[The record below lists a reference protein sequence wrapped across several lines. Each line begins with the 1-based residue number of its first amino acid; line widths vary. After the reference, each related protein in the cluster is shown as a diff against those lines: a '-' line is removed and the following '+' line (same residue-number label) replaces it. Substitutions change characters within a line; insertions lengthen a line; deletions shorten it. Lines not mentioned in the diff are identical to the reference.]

1 MTIGKDMRNILAF
14 LTKFGSIDRDIWQL
28 QLSKGEKVIERKI
41 FLKGKISSRNYI
53 YAESILALERL
64 EENFRKELL
73 ETQTPIGKV
82 WRQQRIET
90 FKEIVET
97 GKKPVG
103 ELSKYFSVPPE
114 SNLLFRSY
122 CVLTNGKS
130 VMMITEHFPESY
142 FLED

>member
-1 MTIGKDMRNILAF
+1 MRKD
-14 LTKFGSIDRDIWQL
+14 LTQSLEKNHIEPSSLSRFQRVLLTTDGTVTEMIEAYLFEQIQLLKMSENLISTDRDIWQL

-90 FKEIVET
+90 FK
-97 GKKPVG
+97 
-103 ELSKYFSVPPE
+103 
-114 SNLLFRSY
+114 
-122 CVLTNGKS
+122 
-130 VMMITEHFPESY
+130 
-142 FLED
+142 

>member
-1 MTIGKDMRNILAF
+1 MRNILAF